1 VTQVPDTPAT
11 AWPPVEQPWQRLNP
25 LMLLVHPVH
34 ELARFFPLV
43 IASVVFGSSGGPGGP
58 WYWLG
63 IGIPVLLGVTRFLT
77 TRYRI
82 TSTQIELR
90 RGLLSKSV
98 LTAPLDRV
106 RTIELTS
113 TPIHRVLGLARVQ
126 IGTGGATRPGQ
137 DRLVL
142 DSLATSEAREL
153 RIALLHRSGQVAEVE
168 ETDGSQASGD
178 ARLAGDRV
186 LLDFDPRWVRYAPL
200 TSSGVVIAA
209 AIAAGLGQLT
219 EAVGD
224 QMDQWSLPDPTSWS
238 LWVAVPLGLVVAAV
252 LFAVFAVLGYL
263 VTNWDFRL
271 GVDPAGRSYHVRRGL
286 LTTRETSLE
295 TERVRGVELHQPLGL
310 RLGGA
315 ARLNAAVT
323 GLGRSNGGT
332 SPLTPP
338 APFEVVTGV
347 GGEVLGGSD
356 ALARPLREHGPRALR
371 RRYWR
376 AAASFLVP
384 FAGLA
389 WLAVAQPDWRWVLV
403 PAVLAL
409 LLIEPLAKDR
419 YRRLGHGLDDRH
431 LVVSSGT
438 FAHRRDV
445 LERSGII
452 GWNIT
457 QTWFQ
462 RRAGQCTLA
471 ATTSAGKQ
479 AYRAY
484 DEPLAA
490 ARAVAHRAV
499 PGLVSQ
505 FRG

>member
-1 VTQVPDTPAT
+1 MTHVPDAPA
-11 AWPPVEQPWQRLNP
+11 ASWPPVEQPWQRLNP

-43 IASVVFGSSGGPGGP
+43 LASVVFGSSGGPGGP

-63 IGIPVLLGVTRFLT
+63 IGVPILLGVTRFLT

-90 RGLLSKSV
+90 RGLLSKRV

-113 TPIHRVLGLARVQ
+113 TPIHRILGLARVQ
-126 IGTGGATRPGQ
+126 IGTGSAARQGQ

-142 DSLATSEAREL
+142 DSLAAAGAREL
-153 RIALLHRSGQVAEVE
+153 RIALLHRSGQVAEPEPTEPGEPAEV
-168 ETDGSQASGD
+168 
-178 ARLAGDRV
+178 ARDRV
-186 LLDFDPRWVRYAPL
+186 LLKFDPRWVRYAPL

-209 AIAAGLGQLT
+209 AIAAGLGQLA
-219 EAVGD
+219 EAAGD
-224 QMDQWSLPDPTSWS
+224 QMDEWSLPDPTSWS
-238 LWVAVPLGLVVAAV
+238 LWLAIPLGLVLAAV

-315 ARLNAAVT
+315 ARLSAVVT
-323 GLGRSNGGT
+323 GLGRSSGGT

-338 APFEVVTGV
+338 APREVVTAV

-384 FAGLA
+384 FAGIA
-389 WLAVAQPDWRWVLV
+389 WLAVAQPDWRWLLV

-409 LLIEPLAKDR
+409 LLIEPLARDR
-419 YRRLGHGLDDRH
+419 YRRLGHGLDDRF
-431 LVVSSGT
+431 LVVASGT

-462 RRAGQCTLA
+462 RRAGLCTLA

-484 DEPLAA
+484 DVPLPAA
-490 ARAVAHRAV
+490 IAVADRAV